1 MRHLIASSSS
11 LLSGA
16 FLLVLAS
23 GLVSTLLGVRLVQ
36 EGYPAYVPGIVGAA
50 YFVGIVTGSL
60 TIHRALAG
68 VGHIRIFAAC
78 ASVCSAAM
86 LAHGFAL
93 DPYFWSGLR
102 LLEGFCIAGLYICI
116 ESWLHD
122 RASNETRGQ
131 LLSVYMTVVYF
142 GLGASQL
149 LLNLWEPS
157 SFALFGVCSL
167 LMSISLVPVALTR
180 TPAPPLPS
188 PQFFGIRRLYAISPL
203 GITGSVASGVVLGA
217 FYGLGPVFAAGA
229 GLDVAGTAR
238 FMTATILGGLVL
250 QWPLGWLS
258 DRFDRRTVISSVCAA
273 IALFG
278 AAMFFGKA
286 LSEPVLLA
294 GAVVYGGAIF
304 SLSPLC
310 IAHANDYITSDD
322 RVGASGGL
330 MLAYGV
336 GAVVGPLLAS
346 AAIMGL
352 GTGGLFALGA
362 AVGLATLLF
371 AFWRMAQRT
380 ALPLD
385 QQGEFQPLPRTS
397 PYAAELGE
405 DPDTPTAPA
414 AEILPRDYEDD
425 DIF

>member
-1 MRHLIASSSS
+1 MKQLIASSSS
-11 LLSGA
+11 LLGGA

-50 YFVGIVTGSL
+50 YFVGLVTGSL
-60 TIHRALAG
+60 TIHRAVAG
-68 VGHIRIFAAC
+68 VGHIRVFAAC

-93 DPYFWSGLR
+93 DPYLWSGLR
-102 LLEGFCIAGLYICI
+102 LIEGFCIAGLYICI

-122 RASNETRGQ
+122 RAGNETRGR
-131 LLSVYMTVVYF
+131 LLAIYMTVVYF

-149 LLNLWEPS
+149 LLKLWEPS

-167 LMSISLVPVALTR
+167 LMSLSLVPVALTR

-188 PQFFGIRRLYAISPL
+188 PQFFGIRRLYEISPL
-203 GITGSVASGVVLGA
+203 GVAGSVASCVVLGA

-258 DRFDRRTVISSVCAA
+258 DRFDRRTVISGVCAA

-278 AAMFFGKA
+278 AAMVAGKA

-294 GAVVYGGAIF
+294 GAVPSMAAR
-304 SLSPLC
+304 SSASARCASPTPT
-310 IAHANDYITSDD
+310 ITS
-322 RVGASGGL
+322 RVT
-330 MLAYGV
+330 
-336 GAVVGPLLAS
+336 
-346 AAIMGL
+346 
-352 GTGGLFALGA
+352 TG
-362 AVGLATLLF
+362 
-371 AFWRMAQRT
+371 
-380 ALPLD
+380 
-385 QQGEFQPLPRTS
+385 
-397 PYAAELGE
+397 
-405 DPDTPTAPA
+405 
-414 AEILPRDYEDD
+414 
-425 DIF
+425 

>member
-1 MRHLIASSSS
+1 
-11 LLSGA
+11 
-16 FLLVLAS
+16 
-23 GLVSTLLGVRLVQ
+23 
-36 EGYPAYVPGIVGAA
+36 
-50 YFVGIVTGSL
+50 
-60 TIHRALAG
+60 
-68 VGHIRIFAAC
+68 
-78 ASVCSAAM
+78 
-86 LAHGFAL
+86 
-93 DPYFWSGLR
+93 
-102 LLEGFCIAGLYICI
+102 
-116 ESWLHD
+116 
-122 RASNETRGQ
+122 
-131 LLSVYMTVVYF
+131 MTVVYF

-167 LMSISLVPVALTR
+167 LMSLSLVPVALTR

-188 PQFFGIRRLYAISPL
+188 PQFFGIRRLYEISPL
-203 GITGSVASGVVLGA
+203 GVAGSVASGVVLGA

-258 DRFDRRTVISSVCAA
+258 DRFDRRTVISGVCAA

-278 AAMFFGKA
+278 AAMVAGKA

-294 GAVVYGGAIF
+294 GAVPVYSGAIF

-336 GAVVGPLLAS
+336 GAVAGPLLAS
-346 AAIMGL
+346 AAVMGL

-371 AFWRMAQRT
+371 AFWRMARRT
-380 ALPLD
+380 A
-385 QQGEFQPLPRTS
+385 PRSTGRV
-397 PYAAELGE
+397 P
-405 DPDTPTAPA
+405 APA
-414 AEILPRDYEDD
+414 AHQPLRRRAWRGTGRPRHAHRRNPAPRRRGRRHLLKPCRKCRSGSGFQRAEI
-425 DIF
+425 